1 MLSTIYPLTTESI
14 KNRIKYSM
22 PYAVKSVTKPV
33 FSNIKVELLKVN
45 FIIHETVQLPGLP
58 WNQVESMNFKV
69 SFLDRG
75 ALPMET
81 WNNVWISGGVMNTLI
96 SPSMKKVKFIYD
108 ETIIM
113 KEGWLSRGVPL
124 KTPYNEDKN

>member
-1 MLSTIYPLTTESI
+1 MLSTIYPLATESI

-22 PYAVKSVTKPV
+22 PYSVKSVTKPV

-113 KEGWLSRGVPL
+113 KGGWMSRGVPL
-124 KTPYNEDKN
+124 KTPHNEE

>member
-1 MLSTIYPLTTESI
+1 MLSTIYPLATESI

-22 PYAVKSVTKPV
+22 PYSVKSVTKPV

-81 WNNVWISGGVMNTLI
+81 WNNVWISGGVMNTII
-96 SPSMKKVKFIYD
+96 SPTMKKMKFIYD

-113 KEGWLSRGVPL
+113 KDGWRSRGVPL